1 MQSRSPRTE
10 TIQQGVSFL
19 TKYDDEKE
27 KSCAEQA
34 NHERISREEFFKG
47 LIHEFTNMLTAV
59 IGYSELA
66 LEAVEHSHPA
76 RSWLEKIRSHTKELS
91 SMVRKLTALNQ
102 KSETNNQQ

>member
-1 MQSRSPRTE
+1 
-10 TIQQGVSFL
+10 L
-19 TKYDDEKE
+19 TKYKHEKG
-27 KSCAEQA
+27 KPRAEQA
-34 NHERISREEFFKG
+34 NDGRISREEFFKG

-66 LEAVEHSHPA
+66 LETVEHSHPA

-91 SMVRKLTALNQ
+91 LMVRKLTALNQ